1 MLELIQKIKDH
12 VEAGIIL
19 EHMELFSD
27 AEVMAKERLIDLDKP
42 VVMKCPTC
50 GLQRT
55 FSDARQKCYCAMCE
69 SKKEKKYTLWAYKQ
83 GE

>member
-1 MLELIQKIKDH
+1 MLELIQKIKDYT
-12 VEAGIIL
+12 EAGIIL

-55 FSDARQKCYCAMCE
+55 FSDPRHKCYCSMCE
-69 SKKEKKYTLWAYKQ
+69 SKKEKNYILRVYRQ